1 MPGKITLTITSGT
14 PGSKNVGPFVFDQH
28 DTLVVGRHEDCQVC
42 IEDDNQVSRH
52 HFLMEVNPPEI
63 CIRDLGSRNGTH
75 VNGTKHGGRDRT
87 ETAEQGRLRNFP
99 TLELHEGDEVRVG
112 KTIFKVK
119 IEAALGQPVQLKC
132 QRCGRNVAAEAG
144 LNRQGTYLCKKCQAE
159 NDPMQLLMG
168 ILGQA
173 AKAVEPSVDIQIP
186 DYTIESKLGEGG
198 MGAVYRVHH
207 NTTYEKAALKIMLS
221 KIAVNPEAQE
231 KFRREI
237 EVTRSLSHKHIVKL
251 LGNGSAGSIFYFLI
265 EYCDGGSVY
274 DLMKQ
279 HGGHLS
285 VEEAGP
291 IMLQAIEG
299 LAYAHA
305 QHFVHRDLKP
315 QNILLHHNGGG
326 WVTKIA
332 DMGLAK
338 NFDQAGFSGMTVTG
352 SMAGTFVFMPR
363 EQVTDF
369 KHFKPVSDVWSM
381 GATCYNMLTGQFPR
395 DRKPGQDPLEM
406 VLQNEVVPL
415 RRRSPSIPA
424 AIAEVIDRALLSN
437 VNSRYQNAGEMHKAF
452 TKALE
457 RVR

>member
-1 MPGKITLTITSGT
+1 MPGKITLTITAGKKT
-14 PGSKNVGPFVFDQH
+14 GETFVFDQH

-42 IEDDNQVSRH
+42 IDDDTQVSRH
-52 HFLMEVNPPEI
+52 HFVMEVNPPEI

-75 VNGTKHGGRDRT
+75 VNGTKHGGRDKT
-87 ETAEQGRLRNFP
+87 ETPEQGLLRKFP

-112 KTIFKVK
+112 KTMFKVK
-119 IEAALGQPVQLKC
+119 IEAAVGQPVHLKC
-132 QRCGRNVAAEAG
+132 QRCGKNVAAEAG

-159 NDPMQLLMG
+159 NDPMQLLIG

-173 AKAVEPSVDIQIP
+173 AKAVEPSVDISIP
-186 DYTIESKLGEGG
+186 YYTIESKLGEGG
-198 MGAVYRVHH
+198 MGAVYLVHH
-207 NTTYEKAALKIMLS
+207 NTNYQKAALKIMLS
-221 KIAVNPEAQE
+221 KIAVDSVARE
-231 KFRREI
+231 KFLREI
-237 EVTRSLSHKHIVKL
+237 EVTRSLTHKNVVKL
-251 LGNGSAGSIFYFLI
+251 IGNGVAGSIFYFLI

-279 HGGHLS
+279 RGGYLS

-291 IMLQAIEG
+291 IMGQAIEG

-305 QHFVHRDLKP
+305 AKVVHRDLKP
-315 QNILLHHNGGG
+315 QNILLSKNGSG

-395 DRKPGQDPLEM
+395 DRKPGQDPLDM

-415 RRRSPSIPA
+415 RRRNPSIPA
-424 AIAEVIDRALLSN
+424 AIAEVIDRALLPN

-457 RVR
+457 KVK